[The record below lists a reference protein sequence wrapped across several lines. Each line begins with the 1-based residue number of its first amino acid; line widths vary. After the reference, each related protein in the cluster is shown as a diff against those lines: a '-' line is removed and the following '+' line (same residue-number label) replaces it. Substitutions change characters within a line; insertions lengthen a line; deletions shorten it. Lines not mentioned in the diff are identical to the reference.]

1 MTDCGEQQRVKHF
14 SCLPPPLSSLVLS
27 CGTGP
32 FPRPLVVVRHKRIC
46 HLALSLRRV
55 LVPRVLEEENTSL
68 TRAVTVIFTNPPSP
82 VPSTG
87 YLSRP
92 RNRVSTAPKAGVTGA
107 PLAVQYRPG
116 DHINSVVPS
125 LSYLFVEGG
134 HDSG

>member
-14 SCLPPPLSSLVLS
+14 SCPPPPSPAWSFLAAPVHSLVPWLL
-27 CGTGP
+27 CDT
-32 FPRPLVVVRHKRIC
+32 RIC
-46 HLALSLRRV
+46 YLALSLRRV

-68 TRAVTVIFTNPPSP
+68 TCAVTVVLTNPPSP
-82 VPSTG
+82 LPSTG

-92 RNRVSTAPKAGVTGA
+92 RSRVSTAPKAGVTGA

-116 DHINSVVPS
+116 DYINSVVPS